1 MRRNGANRATL
12 VAQSSISEG
21 MKRSGY
27 IFSKLE
33 AEAKLVKT

>member
-1 MRRNGANRATL
+1 MPIARTLDL
-12 VAQSSISEG
+12 VAHSSISEG
-21 MKRSGY
+21 MKGSGY